1 MALGVGRV
9 LVGWNLGSGGPWNEG
24 VLGEGSASLGVGH
37 PAAVMNDIIGAPS
50 RGAVEAEGTSVCP
63 W

>member
-9 LVGWNLGSGGPWNEG
+9 FVGWNLGSGGPWNEG

-50 RGAVEAEGTSVCP
+50 RGGRGS
-63 W
+63 